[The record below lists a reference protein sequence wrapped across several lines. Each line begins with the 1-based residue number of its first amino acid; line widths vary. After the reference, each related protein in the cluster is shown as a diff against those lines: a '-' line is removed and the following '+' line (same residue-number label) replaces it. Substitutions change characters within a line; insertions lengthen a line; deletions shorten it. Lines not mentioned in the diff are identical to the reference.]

1 MAGKKKNDGRK
12 RIAIVGGIV
21 SGKSYNGWFG
31 RYTGSETVLSQIGDS
46 GDIDIYVNSQGGSV
60 FAGFEIVN
68 ALNAAVAQGRAVT
81 FYVSALAA
89 SIASYITSGVKGAKV
104 VMSNNAK
111 LMFHAPW
118 VCTCGSKDQLKDA
131 ADLLGKMEDDI
142 VSAVEARG
150 AKAEPEWFAAG
161 RMKWFSAKEAVKN
174 KLADEIGNPPSDLI
188 SYLTEEYKSGG
199 SYTSLYS
206 DSSSDKPGY
215 TAGKTEL
222 ERFAAQTELKSYIAS
237 LCAEHFDDIQA
248 VEVERDNIRL
258 AHKDGSFSLLNYE
271 NDPLN
276 IVNVNWESARKETQK
291 ENDMSKQADPN
302 AGQEAPKVQ
311 TSEPNAGQEAPKVQ
325 TSEPNAGQE
334 APKVPTAEPN
344 AGQEAPKVPTAEP
357 NAVVKTVLPSG
368 MTEDMILFAA
378 ENYAETKNKYIAAI
392 KAVKTNSFTDEEL
405 DSFPMKTLAK
415 MAKLAVEPQKET
427 VAPKTDSSLIALPA
441 SVAKG
446 NGSLPPP
453 LD

>member
-1 MAGKKKNDGRK
+1 MAGKKKNDGRN
-12 RIAIVGGIV
+12 RIGIVGGIIT
-21 SGKSYNGWFG
+21 GKSFDGWFG

-60 FAGFEIVN
+60 CAGFEIVN
-68 ALNAAVAQGRAVT
+68 ALNAAVTQGRAVT

-104 VMSNNAK
+104 VMSDNAK

-150 AKAEPEWFAAG
+150 AKAEPDWFAAG

-188 SYLTEEYKSGG
+188 SYLTEQDKNGG

-237 LCAEHFDDIQA
+237 LCEEHFDDIQA

-291 ENDMSKQADPN
+291 ENNMSKQA
-302 AGQEAPKVQ
+302 EPKAAEE
-311 TSEPNAGQEAPKVQ
+311 TPK
-325 TSEPNAGQE
+325 E
-334 APKVPTAEPN
+334 PTAEPT
-344 AGQEAPKVPTAEP
+344 AGQEPIEVPTSEP
-357 NAVVKTVLPSG
+357 KAVVKPVLPSG

-378 ENYAETKNKYIAAI
+378 ENYAETKNKHIAAI

-427 VAPKTDSSLIALPA
+427 VVPKTDSSLIAPPA
-441 SVAKG
+441 SAAKG

>member
-1 MAGKKKNDGRK
+1 MAGKKKNDGRN
-12 RIAIVGGIV
+12 RIGIVGGIV

-68 ALNAAVAQGRAVT
+68 ALNAAVTQDRAVT

-104 VMSNNAK
+104 VMSDNAK

-118 VCTCGSKDQLKDA
+118 SCVCGSKDQLKDA

-150 AKAEPEWFAAG
+150 AKAEPDWFSAG

-188 SYLTEEYKSGG
+188 SYLTEQDKNGG

-237 LCAEHFDDIQA
+237 LCEEHFDDIQA

-291 ENDMSKQADPN
+291 ENNMSTQVAKTP
-302 AGQEAPKVQ
+302 APKAAEE
-311 TSEPNAGQEAPKVQ
+311 TPK
-325 TSEPNAGQE
+325 E
-334 APKVPTAEPN
+334 PTAEPK
-344 AGQEAPKVPTAEP
+344 AAEETPKEPTAEP
-357 NAVVKTVLPSG
+357 KAAEAKAVIPSG

-378 ENYAETKNKYIAAI
+378 ENYAETKNKHIAAI

-427 VAPKTDSSLIALPA
+427 VVPKTDSSLIAPPA
-441 SVAKG
+441 SAAKG

>member
-104 VMSNNAK
+104 VMSGNAK

-174 KLADEIGNPPSDLI
+174 KLADEIGSPPTDLI
-188 SYLTEEYKSGG
+188 SYLTEEYKSGD
-199 SYTSLYS
+199 SSASLYS
-206 DSSSDKPGY
+206 DSLSGKPGY

-302 AGQEAPKVQ
+302 AGQEAPKV
-311 TSEPNAGQEAPKVQ
+311 PI
-325 TSEPNAGQE
+325 
-334 APKVPTAEPN
+334 AEPN

-378 ENYAETKNKYIAAI
+378 ENYAETKNKHIAAI

-405 DSFPMKTLAK
+405 DSFPIKTLAK

>member
-1 MAGKKKNDGRK
+1 MAGKKKNDGRN
-12 RIAIVGGIV
+12 RIGIVGGII

-31 RYTGSETVLSQIGDS
+31 RCTGSETVLSQIGDS

-68 ALNAAVAQGRAVT
+68 ALNAAVTQDRAVT

-104 VMSNNAK
+104 VMSDNAK

-118 VCTCGSKDQLKDA
+118 SCVCGSKDQLKDA

-150 AKAEPEWFAAG
+150 AKAEPDWFSAG

-188 SYLTEEYKSGG
+188 SYLTEQDKGVGFSA
-199 SYTSLYS
+199 SLYS

-248 VEVERDNIRL
+248 VEVERDNIRI

-311 TSEPNAGQEAPKVQ
+311 TSEPNAGQEAPKV
-325 TSEPNAGQE
+325 
-334 APKVPTAEPN
+334 PTAEPN
-344 AGQEAPKVPTAEP
+344 VI
-357 NAVVKTVLPSG
+357 VKTVLPSG

-378 ENYAETKNKYIAAI
+378 ENYAETKNKHIAAI

-405 DSFPMKTLAK
+405 DSFPIKTLAK
-415 MAKLAVEPQKET
+415 MAKLAAEPQKET
-427 VAPKTDSSLIALPA
+427 VAPKTDSSLIAPPA

>member
-1 MAGKKKNDGRK
+1 MADKKKNDGKK
-12 RIAIVGGIV
+12 RIGIVGGIV

-31 RYTGSETVLSQIGDS
+31 RCTGSESVLSQIGDS
-46 GDIDIYVNSQGGSV
+46 GEIDIYVNSQGGSV

-68 ALNAAVAQGRAVT
+68 ALNAAVTQGRAVT

-104 VMSNNAK
+104 VMSDNAK

-150 AKAEPEWFAAG
+150 AKAEPEWFLAG

-174 KLADEIGNPPSDLI
+174 KLADDTGNPPADLI
-188 SYLTEEYKSGG
+188 SYLTEQDKSGG
-199 SYTSLYS
+199 SSASLYS
-206 DSSSDKPGY
+206 DSLSGKPGY

-237 LCAEHFDDIQA
+237 LCEEHFDDIQA

-302 AGQEAPKVQ
+302 AGQE
-311 TSEPNAGQEAPKVQ
+311 T
-325 TSEPNAGQE
+325 
-334 APKVPTAEPN
+334 PKVPTAEPN
-344 AGQEAPKVPTAEP
+344 AGQETPKVPTAEP
-357 NAVVKTVLPSG
+357 NAGQETPKVPTAEQNAVVKPVLPSG

-378 ENYAETKNKYIAAI
+378 ENYAETKNKHIAAI

-427 VAPKTDSSLIALPA
+427 VVPKTDSSLIAPPA

>member
-21 SGKSYNGWFG
+21 SGKSFDGWFG

-68 ALNAAVAQGRAVT
+68 ALNAAVAQDRAVT

-104 VMSNNAK
+104 VMSDNAK

-174 KLADEIGNPPSDLI
+174 KLADEIGNPPTDLI

-302 AGQEAPKVQ
+302 AGQEAPKVPIA
-311 TSEPNAGQEAPKVQ
+311 EPNAGQEAPKVQ

-357 NAVVKTVLPSG
+357 NAVVKTVLPPG

-378 ENYAETKNKYIAAI
+378 ENYAETKNKHIAAI

-405 DSFPMKTLAK
+405 DSFPIKTLAK
-415 MAKLAVEPQKET
+415 MAKLAVGPQKET
-427 VAPKTDSSLIALPA
+427 VVPKTDSSLIAPPA

>member
-174 KLADEIGNPPSDLI
+174 KLADEIDNPPSDLI

-302 AGQEAPKVQ
+302 AGQEAPKV
-311 TSEPNAGQEAPKVQ
+311 PI
-325 TSEPNAGQE
+325 
-334 APKVPTAEPN
+334 AEPN

>member
-1 MAGKKKNDGRK
+1 MAGKKKNDGRN
-12 RIAIVGGIV
+12 RIGIVGGIV

-31 RYTGSETVLSQIGDS
+31 RCTGSESVLSQIGDS
-46 GDIDIYVNSQGGSV
+46 GDIDIYVNSHGGSV

-68 ALNAAVAQGRAVT
+68 ALNAAVTQGRAVT

-104 VMSNNAK
+104 VMSDNAK

-118 VCTCGSKDQLKDA
+118 SCVCGSKDQFKDA
-131 ADLLGKMEDDI
+131 ADLLGKMEEDI
-142 VSAVEARG
+142 ISAVEARG
-150 AKAEPEWFAAG
+150 AKAEPEWFSAG
-161 RMKWFSAKEAVKN
+161 RMKWFSAKEAIKN

-188 SYLTEEYKSGG
+188 AYVTEENNNGSSSG
-199 SYTSLYS
+199 SLFF
-206 DSSSDKPGY
+206 DSSSKGLGY
-215 TAGKTEL
+215 TPDKDEL
-222 ERFAAQTELKSYIAS
+222 ERFAAQTELKGYIAS

-248 VEVERDNIRL
+248 VDVERDNIRIT
-258 AHKDGSFSLLNYE
+258 HKDGSFSLLNYE

-291 ENDMSKQADPN
+291 ETDMSKQADPN
-302 AGQEAPKVQ
+302 AGQEAPKV
-311 TSEPNAGQEAPKVQ
+311 
-325 TSEPNAGQE
+325 
-334 APKVPTAEPN
+334 PTAEPK
-344 AGQEAPKVPTAEP
+344 AAEETPKEPTAEP
-357 NAVVKTVLPSG
+357 KAAEETPKEPTAEPKAAEAKAVIPSG

-378 ENYAETKNKYIAAI
+378 ENYAETKNKHIAAI

-427 VAPKTDSSLIALPA
+427 VAPKTDSSLIAPPA
-441 SVAKG
+441 LVAKG

>member
-1 MAGKKKNDGRK
+1 MAGKKKNDGRN
-12 RIAIVGGIV
+12 RIGIVGGII

-31 RYTGSETVLSQIGDS
+31 RCTGSETVLSQIGDS

-68 ALNAAVAQGRAVT
+68 ALNAAVTQDRAVT

-104 VMSNNAK
+104 VMSDNAK

-118 VCTCGSKDQLKDA
+118 SCVCGSKDQLKDA

-150 AKAEPEWFAAG
+150 AKAEPDWFSAG

-188 SYLTEEYKSGG
+188 SYLTEQDKGVGFSA
-199 SYTSLYS
+199 SLYS

-237 LCAEHFDDIQA
+237 LCEEHFDDIQA
-248 VEVERDNIRL
+248 VEVERDNIRI

-291 ENDMSKQADPN
+291 ENNMSTQADPN

-311 TSEPNAGQEAPKVQ
+311 TSEPNAGQEAPKV
-325 TSEPNAGQE
+325 PI
-334 APKVPTAEPN
+334 AEPN

-357 NAVVKTVLPSG
+357 TAGQEAPKVPTAEPNVIVKTVLPSG

-378 ENYAETKNKYIAAI
+378 ENYAETKNKHIAAI

-405 DSFPMKTLAK
+405 DSFPIKTLAK
-415 MAKLAVEPQKET
+415 MAKLAAEPQKET
-427 VAPKTDSSLIALPA
+427 VVPKTDSSLIAPPA

>member
-21 SGKSYNGWFG
+21 SGKSFDGWFG

-104 VMSNNAK
+104 VMSDNAK

-118 VCTCGSKDQLKDA
+118 VCMCGSKDQLKDE

-161 RMKWFSAKEAVKN
+161 REKWFSAKEAVKN

-199 SYTSLYS
+199 FYTSLYS
-206 DSSSDKPGY
+206 DSSSDKTGY

-222 ERFAAQTELKSYIAS
+222 ERFAAQIELKSYIAS

-302 AGQEAPKVQ
+302 AGQEAPKV
-311 TSEPNAGQEAPKVQ
+311 PI
-325 TSEPNAGQE
+325 
-334 APKVPTAEPN
+334 AEPN

-357 NAVVKTVLPSG
+357 TAGQEAPKVPTAEPNVIVKTVLPSG

-378 ENYAETKNKYIAAI
+378 ENYAETKNKHIAAI

-405 DSFPMKTLAK
+405 DSFPIKTLAK
-415 MAKLAVEPQKET
+415 MAKLAAEPQKET
-427 VAPKTDSSLIALPA
+427 VVPKTDSSLIAPPA

>member
-302 AGQEAPKVQ
+302 AGQEAPKV
-311 TSEPNAGQEAPKVQ
+311 PI
-325 TSEPNAGQE
+325 
-334 APKVPTAEPN
+334 AEPN

>member
-21 SGKSYNGWFG
+21 SGKSFDGWFG

-104 VMSNNAK
+104 VMSDNAK

-174 KLADEIGNPPSDLI
+174 KLADEIDNPPTDLI

-302 AGQEAPKVQ
+302 AGQEAPKVPIA
-311 TSEPNAGQEAPKVQ
+311 EPNAGQEAPKVPIA
-325 TSEPNAGQE
+325 EPNAGQE

-357 NAVVKTVLPSG
+357 NAVVKTVLPPG

-378 ENYAETKNKYIAAI
+378 ENYAETKNKHIAAI

-405 DSFPMKTLAK
+405 NSFPIKTLAK
-415 MAKLAVEPQKET
+415 MAKLAVGPQKET
-427 VAPKTDSSLIALPA
+427 VVPKTDSSLIAPPA

>member
-1 MAGKKKNDGRK
+1 MAGKKKNDGRN
-12 RIAIVGGIV
+12 RIGIVGGIV
-21 SGKSYNGWFG
+21 SGKSFDGWFG
-31 RYTGSETVLSQIGDS
+31 RCTGSESVLSQIGDS

-68 ALNAAVAQGRAVT
+68 ALNAAVTQGRAVT

-104 VMSNNAK
+104 VMSDNAK

-118 VCTCGSKDQLKDA
+118 SCVCGSKDQLKDA

-174 KLADEIGNPPSDLI
+174 KLADEIGDPPSDLI
-188 SYLTEEYKSGG
+188 SYLVEKTNNNGG
-199 SYTSLYS
+199 SESKYS
-206 DSSSDKPGY
+206 DSMTSKPGY

-237 LCAEHFDDIQA
+237 LCEEHFDDIQS

-291 ENDMSKQADPN
+291 ENNMSTQVAKN
-302 AGQEAPKVQ
+302 TAPKAAEE
-311 TSEPNAGQEAPKVQ
+311 TPK
-325 TSEPNAGQE
+325 E
-334 APKVPTAEPN
+334 PTAEPK
-344 AGQEAPKVPTAEP
+344 AAEETPKEPTAEP
-357 NAVVKTVLPSG
+357 KAAEETPKEPTAEPKAAEAKAVIPSG

-378 ENYAETKNKYIAAI
+378 ENYAETKNKHIAAI

-415 MAKLAVEPQKET
+415 MAKLAVEPQKES
-427 VAPKTDSSLIALPA
+427 VVPKTDSSLIAPPA

>member
-1 MAGKKKNDGRK
+1 MAGKKKNDGRN
-12 RIAIVGGIV
+12 RIGIVGSIV
-21 SGKSYNGWFG
+21 SGKSYNGWFV
-31 RYTGSETVLSQIGDS
+31 RCTGSESVLSQIGDS
-46 GDIDIYVNSQGGSV
+46 GDIDIYINSHGGSV

-68 ALNAAVAQGRAVT
+68 ALNAAVTQGRAVT
-81 FYVSALAA
+81 FYVSPLAA
-89 SIASYITSGVKGAKV
+89 SIASYITSGVKGARV
-104 VMSNNAK
+104 IMSDNAK

-118 VCTCGSKDQLKDA
+118 SCVCGSKDQFKDA
-131 ADLLGKMEDDI
+131 ADLLGKMEEDI
-142 VSAVEARG
+142 ISAVEARG
-150 AKAEPEWFAAG
+150 AKAELEWFSAG

-188 SYLTEEYKSGG
+188 AYVTDKNNNGSSSG
-199 SYTSLYS
+199 SLFF
-206 DSSSDKPGY
+206 DSSSKGLGY
-215 TAGKTEL
+215 TPDKDEL
-222 ERFAAQTELKSYIAS
+222 ERFAAQTELKGYIAS

-248 VEVERDNIRL
+248 VDVERDNIRVT
-258 AHKDGSFSLLNYE
+258 HKDGSFSLLNYE

-291 ENDMSKQADPN
+291 ENDMSKQAEQN
-302 AGQEAPKVQ
+302 AAEETSKELSAEQNAAEETSKELSAEQNAAEETSKELSAAPKDGQE
-311 TSEPNAGQEAPKVQ
+311 T
-325 TSEPNAGQE
+325 
-334 APKVPTAEPN
+334 PKVPTAEP
-344 AGQEAPKVPTAEP
+344 KD
-357 NAVVKTVLPSG
+357 VVKPVLPSG

-378 ENYAETKNKYIAAI
+378 ENYAETKNKHIAAI

-427 VAPKTDSSLIALPA
+427 VAPKTDSSLIAPPA

-453 LD
+453 ID

>member
-1 MAGKKKNDGRK
+1 MAGKKKNDGRN
-12 RIAIVGGIV
+12 RIGIVGGIV

-31 RYTGSETVLSQIGDS
+31 RCTGSESVLSQIGDS
-46 GDIDIYVNSQGGSV
+46 GDIDIYVNSHGGSV

-68 ALNAAVAQGRAVT
+68 ALNAAVTQGRAVT

-104 VMSNNAK
+104 VMSDNAK

-131 ADLLGKMEDDI
+131 ADLLGKMEEDI
-142 VSAVEARG
+142 ISAVEARG
-150 AKAEPEWFAAG
+150 AKAEPDWFAAG

-188 SYLTEEYKSGG
+188 AYVTDKNNNGSSSG
-199 SYTSLYS
+199 SLFF
-206 DSSSDKPGY
+206 DSSSKGLGY
-215 TAGKTEL
+215 TPDKDEL
-222 ERFAAQTELKSYIAS
+222 ERFAAQTELKGYIAS

-248 VEVERDNIRL
+248 VDVERDNIRIT
-258 AHKDGSFSLLNYE
+258 HKDGSFSLLNYE

-291 ENDMSKQADPN
+291 ENDMSKQAEQN
-302 AGQEAPKVQ
+302 AAEETSKELSAEQNAAEETSKELSTEQNAAEETSKELSAAPK
-311 TSEPNAGQEAPKVQ
+311 
-325 TSEPNAGQE
+325 
-334 APKVPTAEPN
+334 
-344 AGQEAPKVPTAEP
+344 
-357 NAVVKTVLPSG
+357 AVVKPVLPSG
-368 MTEDMILFAA
+368 MTEDMIVFAA
-378 ENYAETKNKYIAAI
+378 ENYAETKNKHIAAI

-427 VAPKTDSSLIALPA
+427 VVPKTDSSLIAPPA

-453 LD
+453 MD

>member
-1 MAGKKKNDGRK
+1 M
-12 RIAIVGGIV
+12 
-21 SGKSYNGWFG
+21 
-31 RYTGSETVLSQIGDS
+31 
-46 GDIDIYVNSQGGSV
+46 
-60 FAGFEIVN
+60 
-68 ALNAAVAQGRAVT
+68 
-81 FYVSALAA
+81 
-89 SIASYITSGVKGAKV
+89 
-104 VMSNNAK
+104 
-111 LMFHAPW
+111 
-118 VCTCGSKDQLKDA
+118 KDA

-142 VSAVEARG
+142 VSSVEARG
-150 AKAEPEWFAAG
+150 AKAELEWFAAG

-174 KLADEIGNPPSDLI
+174 KLADEIGNPPTDLI

-206 DSSSDKPGY
+206 DSSSDKPGD

-302 AGQEAPKVQ
+302 AGQEAPKVPIA
-311 TSEPNAGQEAPKVQ
+311 EPNAGQEAPKVQ
-325 TSEPNAGQE
+325 TAEPTAGQE

-378 ENYAETKNKYIAAI
+378 ENYAETKNKHIAAI

-405 DSFPMKTLAK
+405 NSFPIKTLAK
-415 MAKLAVEPQKET
+415 MAKLAVGPQKET
-427 VAPKTDSSLIALPA
+427 VVPKTDSSLIAPPA

>member
-104 VMSNNAK
+104 VMSDNAK

-188 SYLTEEYKSGG
+188 SYLTEQDKSYG
-199 SYTSLYS
+199 SSASLYS

-215 TAGKTEL
+215 TAEKTEL

-302 AGQEAPKVQ
+302 AGQETPKVP
-311 TSEPNAGQEAPKVQ
+311 TA
-325 TSEPNAGQE
+325 EPNAGQE
-334 APKVPTAEPN
+334 APKVPIAEPN

-378 ENYAETKNKYIAAI
+378 ENYAETKNKHIAAI

>member
-104 VMSNNAK
+104 VMSDNAK

-131 ADLLGKMEDDI
+131 AALLGKMEDDI

-174 KLADEIGNPPSDLI
+174 KLADEIGNPPTDLI

-248 VEVERDNIRL
+248 VEVERDNIRI

-302 AGQEAPKVQ
+302 AGQEAPKVPIAEPNAGQ
-311 TSEPNAGQEAPKVQ
+311 EAPKVPIAEPNAGQEAPKVQ

-344 AGQEAPKVPTAEP
+344 A
-357 NAVVKTVLPSG
+357 VVKTVLPPG

-378 ENYAETKNKYIAAI
+378 ENYAETKNKHIAAI

-405 DSFPMKTLAK
+405 DSFPIKTLAK
-415 MAKLAVEPQKET
+415 MAKLAAEPQKET
-427 VAPKTDSSLIALPA
+427 VVPKTDSSLIAPPA

>member
-104 VMSNNAK
+104 VMSDNAK

-174 KLADEIGNPPSDLI
+174 KLADEIGSPPTDLI
-188 SYLTEEYKSGG
+188 SYLTEEYKSGD
-199 SYTSLYS
+199 SSASLYS
-206 DSSSDKPGY
+206 DSLSGKPGY

-302 AGQEAPKVQ
+302 AGQEAPKVPIAEPNAGQEAPKVQ

-334 APKVPTAEPN
+334 APKVQTS
-344 AGQEAPKVPTAEP
+344 EP

-378 ENYAETKNKYIAAI
+378 ENYAETKNKHIAAI

-405 DSFPMKTLAK
+405 DSFPIKTLSK

-427 VAPKTDSSLIALPA
+427 VVPKTDSSLIAPPA